1 MKTLLEGVPFR
12 GEIIDLPVE
21 FDYAVED
28 LGLTV
33 YTVECGGRSIKHLLT
48 QKEMRQLI
56 DESDKHFQLWQGC
69 RVKTKDAMKEIVESA
84 RAEYFDD
91 PVSRARG

>member
-12 GEIIDLPVE
+12 GEIIDIPIE

-28 LGLTV
+28 GGLIV
-33 YTVECGGRSIKHLLT
+33 YTVESGGRSIKHLLT
-48 QKEMRQLI
+48 HKEMRQLL
-56 DESDKHFQLWQGC
+56 DASERHYQMWREC
-69 RVKTKDAMKEIVESA
+69 RDKTKGAMKEIVEAA

>member
-1 MKTLLEGVPFR
+1 MKILLEGVPFR
-12 GEIIDLPVE
+12 GETINLPVE

-28 LGLTV
+28 SGLTV
-33 YTVECGGRSIKHLLT
+33 YTVESGGISIKHLLT
-48 QKEMRQLI
+48 HKEMRQLL
-56 DESDKHFQLWQGC
+56 DASERHYNMWKEC
-69 RVKTKDAMKEIVESA
+69 RDKTKDAMKEIVEAA

>member
-12 GEIIDLPVE
+12 GEIIDIPIE

-28 LGLTV
+28 GGLIV
-33 YTVECGGRSIKHLLT
+33 YTVESGGRSIKHLLT
-48 QKEMRQLI
+48 HKEMRQLL
-56 DESDKHFQLWQGC
+56 DASERHYNMWKEC
-69 RVKTKDAMKEIVESA
+69 RDKTKDAMKEIEESA

>member
-1 MKTLLEGVPFR
+1 MKTLLENVEFR
-12 GEIIDLPVE
+12 GETINLPVE

-28 LGLTV
+28 GGLIV
-33 YTVECGGRSIKHLLT
+33 YTVESGGRSIKHLLT
-48 QKEMRQLI
+48 HKEMRQLL
-56 DESDKHFQLWQGC
+56 DASERHYQMWREC
-69 RVKTKDAMKEIVESA
+69 RDKTKGAMKEIVEAA

>member
-1 MKTLLEGVPFR
+1 MKTLLENVEFR
-12 GEIIDLPVE
+12 GETINLPVE

-33 YTVECGGRSIKHLLT
+33 YTVESGGRSIKHLLT
-48 QKEMRQLI
+48 HKEMGQLLE
-56 DESDKHFQLWQGC
+56 ESERHYQMWQGC
-69 RVKTKDAMKEIVESA
+69 RDKTKDAMKEIVEAA